1 MTGRPVA
8 RVVSSVLARI
18 GFLGALA
25 TAVAVIGVIV
35 SAVAVSDLTD
45 DLSPAAA
52 ANQAIYQDLT
62 DMSAAAE
69 AWASSGLPAAAD
81 DYRQATLRLGAHEQ
95 EVRAYAEGDRSL
107 QVRVERQEQAAQAW
121 ISGYAEPR

>member
-18 GFLGALA
+18 GLLVALS
-25 TAVAVIGVIV
+25 TAVAVIGVVIA
-35 SAVAVSDLTD
+35 AVAVGDLTD
-45 DLSPAAA
+45 DLAPAAA
-52 ANQAIYQDLT
+52 ANQAVYQDLT

-69 AWASSGLPAAAD
+69 SWSSTGLPAAAD

-95 EVRAYAEGDRSL
+95 EVRSFGTGDES
-107 QVRVERQEQAAQAW
+107 
-121 ISGYAEPR
+121 